1 MRIVPR
7 LILPL
12 AVLALAA
19 AACKNDNM
27 SSTTPVLSQADADS
41 LAATVTSDVDAEIT
55 TATLDG
61 LGGGAIA
68 ASARVDGSPTSLQCT
83 PAKSPNPPANADSDA
98 VPDSVRFDYA
108 GCVVTRPLG
117 VDSIS
122 GTIDV
127 IDPTPTAKDH
137 SVERVFT
144 NFERLTT
151 SVLTGEHWSV
161 TSNGVRRAL
170 RDTTTL
176 NVSETNFRTDFV
188 GPKGGTS
195 EHVRTWE
202 SIFTADVAGS
212 IQPNTLLPS
221 GSWSV
226 NGTSSWTRG
235 QKSYSLTVTT
245 DPALHYNASCTD
257 APRFDAGK
265 ITAVVTKASQ
275 TMTVTIEFTACGQY
289 TVTRS

>member
-1 MRIVPR
+1 MRIVTR
-7 LILPL
+7 LLVPL

-27 SSTTPVLSQADADS
+27 TPSTPILSQADADS
-41 LAATVTSDVDAEIT
+41 LAATVTTDVDAEIT

-68 ASARVDGSPTSLQCT
+68 ASATVLGSPASLQCT
-83 PAKSPNPPANADSDA
+83 PAKSPSSPANADSDG
-98 VPDSVRFDYA
+98 VPDSVHFDYA
-108 GCVVTRPLG
+108 GCVISRPLS

-127 IDPTPTAKDH
+127 LDPTPAVKDH
-137 SVERVFT
+137 SVERIFT

-151 SVLTGEHWSV
+151 SLLTAEHWSV
-161 TSNGVRRAL
+161 TSNGTRRAS
-170 RDTTTL
+170 RDSTTL
-176 NVSETNFRTDFV
+176 DVSETNFRTDYV
-188 GPKGGTS
+188 GPKGGTA

-202 SIFTADVAGS
+202 SVFTADVAGS

-221 GSWSV
+221 GTWSV
-226 NGTSSWTRG
+226 NGTSSWTRAAR
-235 QKSYSLTVTT
+235 SYSLTVTT
-245 DPALHYNASCTD
+245 NPALHYNASCSD
-257 APRFDAGK
+257 APRFDSGK
-265 ITAVVTKASQ
+265 ITAVVTKGTQ
-275 TMTVTIEFTACGQY
+275 TMTVTIEFTACGTY